1 MKYIVEDNIN
11 LIEEVISTLYFI
23 VNEEQIVKKLRGSFK
38 KFDQDVDKYINKDLK
53 NFFKFIGKFKIKNK
67 IPIDRLKIFFKDIS
81 EVYEK
86 TNCIAGIFINNIT
99 EDELIKVRNRIQNL
113 DSMELKELAM
123 KDILCQD
130 DYFSDD
136 FSIEDELYNLDVEKE
151 FMPYLIERCTLDS
164 ESKWW
169 LTVISQNPKEYFSE
183 LIDIIIDSI
192 DVFKEAFK
200 VMEKEVEK
208 SIDELKA
215 LIEEN
220 PKFISDSTGM
230 KIFDKWGNDIYIY
243 LSIIRF
249 NSVSFVST
257 RNYVFNNERREYMYF
272 GWKFYELLCTSIGN
286 DNEEKVLIDRLK
298 CLSDKSK
305 FNIIKMLKKK
315 SMFGQEI
322 AAALSLTTATVSYHM
337 NALIVAKLVYMEKID
352 NKIFYSVDKDTM
364 DEFLRTLNK
373 ELN

>member
-1 MKYIVEDNIN
+1 MKYIVENNIN
-11 LIEEVISTLYFI
+11 LIEEVKNTLYFI
-23 VNEEQIVKKLRGSFK
+23 VNEEKIVNKLRDSFK
-38 KFDQDVDKYINKDLK
+38 KYGEDIDKYINKDFK
-53 NFFKFIGKFKIKNK
+53 NFFKFIDKFKIRNK
-67 IPIDRLKIFFKDIS
+67 IPIDRLKVFFKDIS

-99 EDELIKVRNRIQNL
+99 EDDLIKVRKRIQNI
-113 DSMELKELAM
+113 DSMELKELTM

-130 DYFSDD
+130 DNFCDD
-136 FSIEDELYNLDVEKE
+136 FFIEDELSNIDVEKE

-169 LTVISQNPKEYFSE
+169 LTVISQNPKEYFIE
-183 LIDIIIDSI
+183 LIDMILGSI

-208 SIDELKA
+208 SKDELKA
-215 LIEEN
+215 LIKDN
-220 PKFISDSTGM
+220 PKFISDSTGI
-230 KIFDKWGNDIYIY
+230 KIFDKWENDIYIY

-257 RNYVFNNERREYMYF
+257 RNYVFNNKGREYMYF
-272 GWKFYELLCTSIGN
+272 GWKFYELLCASTGS

-337 NALIVAKLVYMEKID
+337 NALIVAKLVYMEKVD

-364 DEFLRTLNK
+364 KEFLRVLNK